1 MNLSKFEQFREHASG
16 EGVLFYYEGEF
27 TENITAAM
35 GDAVKS
41 RLDDEPEA
49 QAKKRK
55 IFSAFIEMA
64 QNVAHYSTQMRSGG
78 RGRAGGALA
87 IGRQDG
93 VYFVTSGNLVAHE
106 YVARLREKLEPLRSM
121 NLAEIKAAYKAQLRN
136 EEHAK
141 DEVSKGAGLGFLTV
155 ARDASA
161 PIDYSI
167 IETTENGGQA
177 AYFFLRA
184 TI

>member
-27 TENITAAM
+27 TANITAAM

-41 RLDDEPEA
+41 RLESEPDA
-49 QAKKRK
+49 QSKKRK

-64 QNVAHYSTQMRSGG
+64 QNVAHYSIHARSRTNGG
-78 RGRAGGALA
+78 ACGALA
-87 IGRQDG
+87 IGKHDG
-93 VYFVTSGNLVAHE
+93 AYFVTSGNFVANE
-106 YVARLREKLEPLRSM
+106 NVARLREKLEPLRSM
-121 NLAEIKAAYKAQLRN
+121 TLKEIKAAYKVQLRN
-136 EEHAK
+136 EEHAG
-141 DEVSKGAGLGFLTV
+141 DPVSKGAGLGFLTV

-167 IETTENGGQA
+167 IETTEDGGQT